1 MRKVKRYLSG
11 IIAIL
16 LLIASIPM
24 NVFASAETVIV
35 SQPEDQY
42 VSIGGTATFTVEAMG
57 DNLSY
62 QWMFSNNGGESWTKS
77 GAASAKTASYSFA
90 ASQAHDGRMFKCQVT
105 GASGTVVSDI
115 ATLHI
120 GTQGGSEILIVTQPL
135 DQYGYA
141 GNTVVFT
148 VEATGENLAYQ
159 WLFSDDG
166 GNNWTRSGAASAK
179 TASYSFTASKA
190 HNGRMFKC
198 QITGANGTVIS
209 DIATFHIGTL
219 IDKQP
224 IDQNVEAGDTATF
237 TIEATG
243 ENLTYQWYFSN
254 NGGESWTK
262 SGAASAKTASYLFA
276 ASQAHDGRMFKC
288 QVTGT
293 YGTVMSEVATLHI
306 QEAIETVIETQPEDQ
321 YVKEGDTATFTVEAI
336 GDNLTYQWLF
346 SNNGG
351 ESWTKSGAASA
362 KTASYSF
369 TASQAHDGRMFKC
382 QIKNSSGDI
391 VTSEIAQLYLV
402 DNQYTVTY
410 DAGEGVFPDGS
421 HTFINMTEQGPYY
434 VECYDANGAIL
445 EPTRE
450 GYDFRGW
457 KYNNR
462 YRAYIKVLSDVTL
475 VADWVAVYPV
485 SYDANGGHFE
495 YDFDGNDSWMI
506 DAGYYINDTN
516 DVLTMAHEAE
526 IFYIPDYIQPYREG
540 YNFIGW
546 KLDGVGVSRVNV
558 TGPKTLVAEWEQA
571 IEVTY
576 DANGG
581 YWQFGDEE
589 RFYMHSEYQPAGY
602 YLFGW
607 HEPEH
612 DSDEDGHEYRFDGW
626 MIGNKRANGT
636 NLTGPITV
644 KAKWVKRLNIT
655 YDANG
660 GYWEDSEENVR
671 EYTRV
676 EQVDIGNGTWIG
688 NATPENDDP
697 SLVFLGWSTLED
709 AVCGNYGFGIDS
721 VQGDLVY
728 YAIWGVK
735 DCIITLDGNGGNLS
749 MNYKPYPT

>member
-434 VECYDANGAIL
+434 VECYDANGAII
-445 EPTRE
+445 EPTR
-450 GYDFRGW
+450 
-457 KYNNR
+457 
-462 YRAYIKVLSDVTL
+462 
-475 VADWVAVYPV
+475 
-485 SYDANGGHFE
+485 
-495 YDFDGNDSWMI
+495 
-506 DAGYYINDTN
+506 
-516 DVLTMAHEAE
+516 
-526 IFYIPDYIQPYREG
+526 
-540 YNFIGW
+540 
-546 KLDGVGVSRVNV
+546 
-558 TGPKTLVAEWEQA
+558 
-571 IEVTY
+571 
-576 DANGG
+576 
-581 YWQFGDEE
+581 
-589 RFYMHSEYQPAGY
+589 
-602 YLFGW
+602 
-607 HEPEH
+607 
-612 DSDEDGHEYRFDGW
+612 
-626 MIGNKRANGT
+626 
-636 NLTGPITV
+636 
-644 KAKWVKRLNIT
+644 
-655 YDANG
+655 
-660 GYWEDSEENVR
+660 
-671 EYTRV
+671 
-676 EQVDIGNGTWIG
+676 
-688 NATPENDDP
+688 
-697 SLVFLGWSTLED
+697 
-709 AVCGNYGFGIDS
+709 
-721 VQGDLVY
+721 
-728 YAIWGVK
+728 
-735 DCIITLDGNGGNLS
+735 
-749 MNYKPYPT
+749 